1 MKIKKYMLICMA
13 LILVLGAFSGCGS
26 SNTAQ
31 TPDPAATG
39 NTVIMQDHTFTPA
52 EITIKK
58 GETVTW
64 TNKDSAKHDV
74 TSDTFKSDLLAQ
86 DQSFEQTFNDVGT
99 FEYSCTPHPY
109 MKGKIIVTE

>member
-1 MKIKKYMLICMA
+1 MKTNKYLLIVMVMTFLLTA
-13 LILVLGAFSGCGS
+13 LTGCSAS
-26 SNTAQ
+26 STGQ
-31 TPDPAATG
+31 TPDPATTG
-39 NTVIMQDHTFTPA
+39 NAVIMQDHTFIPA

-74 TSDTFKSDLLAQ
+74 SSDTFNSDLLAQ

-109 MKGKIIVTE
+109 MKGKIIVAE